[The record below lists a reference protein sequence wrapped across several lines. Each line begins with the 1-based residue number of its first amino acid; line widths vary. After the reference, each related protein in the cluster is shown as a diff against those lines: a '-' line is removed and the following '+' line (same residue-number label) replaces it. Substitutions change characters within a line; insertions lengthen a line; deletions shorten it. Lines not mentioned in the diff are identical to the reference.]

1 MIVTSKP
8 ATTRMPMM
16 DDEQFRAETAYQASL
31 HLAQGM
37 LHSGLLTE
45 AEFTKARDL
54 LLARYKPLLGGLYR
68 EFG

>member
-1 MIVTSKP
+1 
-8 ATTRMPMM
+8 MM
-16 DDEQFRAETAYQASL
+16 DDERFRAETAYQASL
-31 HLAQGM
+31 SLAQGM

-54 LLARYKPLLGGLYR
+54 LLARYKPLLGGLYC